1 MTDNTVITVNPPS
14 HPRDYTPVITG
25 EENPVV
31 FVPYTSST
39 SAFYSAPK
47 PPSSST
53 TDETMS
59 IFKRLSATVSRR
71 AKRAMP
77 DALTVARETLKLA
90 QAAQLPICAPA
101 INIALEILNILQT
114 VKEAALA
121 SSELLQTMHVYDETI
136 ANMIEIMSPEYLEN
150 SDDVQAR
157 IARKSIA
164 DFERTMESIK
174 EVLDKANG
182 LRTWKKALNN
192 TELKAEIEGST
203 RQFVNAREKF
213 NSSTLLV
220 ILANTCTSSA
230 QVAEVDEFRIPGAP
244 RRYQTWPKIT
254 TVGGS
259 KKLAKLYT
267 QKDGGEEAF
276 LRDIRGLS
284 QNL

>member
-1 MTDNTVITVNPPS
+1 
-14 HPRDYTPVITG
+14 
-25 EENPVV
+25 
-31 FVPYTSST
+31 
-39 SAFYSAPK
+39 
-47 PPSSST
+47 
-53 TDETMS
+53 MS

-230 QVAEVDEFRIPGAP
+230 QVAEVDEFRIPGATPLSPGDIRLGP
-244 RRYQTWPKIT
+244 RLVNHVTTGGPLLPNFWTDVRIA

-284 QNL
+284 QNLAFDPI